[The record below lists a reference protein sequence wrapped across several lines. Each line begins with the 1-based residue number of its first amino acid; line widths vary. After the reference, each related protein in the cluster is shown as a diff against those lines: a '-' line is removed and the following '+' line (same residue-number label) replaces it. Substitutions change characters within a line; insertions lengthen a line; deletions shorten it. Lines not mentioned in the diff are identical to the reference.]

1 VATRRGRWKT
11 LCARGAYPA
20 HLRGPSTSPLN
31 ATVSSLPNEPPS
43 DDTLRLF
50 QRELNSDAWLP
61 GTAYRRNSGLYPLV
75 CYVNNIGATLC
86 SGRRDIAALFV
97 ARAAEHISRVPAR
110 DEERFY
116 YDLVSRY
123 LAHVI
128 HRIRSSGAPVEF
140 DTQRIPS
147 WMLGAGA
154 QVVPSRGV

>member
-1 VATRRGRWKT
+1 M
-11 LCARGAYPA
+11 CAPGAYRA
-20 HLRGPSTSPLN
+20 LLGGPSTSPLD
-31 ATVSSLPNEPPS
+31 ATMSSVPNEPPS
-43 DDTLRLF
+43 DNTLRLF

-61 GTAYRRNSGLYPLV
+61 GTAYRRNSGLYPLI

-97 ARAAEHISRVPAR
+97 ARAAEHISRVAAR

-128 HRIRSSGAPVEF
+128 HHIRSSGTPVEF
-140 DTQRIPS
+140 DTQRIPA
-147 WMLGAGA
+147 WMLSAGA